1 MIDILP
7 DGTKVVGIDQIVTKT
22 KNCKLTAHG
31 DDLTRTMS
39 DQGVPFRIRDGQN
52 VDITMRLDG
61 TIAANGRKTLGDEFP
76 VGRRDDPTRVV
87 IPIPVDS
94 ENNTFPR
101 EPNNKFPTISSTGID
116 GQGCHVAGSANAADA
131 GGNNRT
137 NDSITNA
144 GNTNSRGDVIPNTT
158 SHEILPNT
166 GGVPLVGLVASGLF
180 FACAGLL
187 LLRSTIRRNT

>member
-187 LLRSTIRRNT
+187 QHES